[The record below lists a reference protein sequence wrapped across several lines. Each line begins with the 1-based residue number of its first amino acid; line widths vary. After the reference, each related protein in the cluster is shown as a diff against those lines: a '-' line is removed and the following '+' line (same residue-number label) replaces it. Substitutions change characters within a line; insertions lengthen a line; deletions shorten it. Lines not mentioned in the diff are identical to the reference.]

1 MRGGGGNF
9 GVVTAFDF
17 ALHPMQRQVVGG
29 TIMFPRSQ
37 AKSVL
42 SFYADYEGEAP
53 DDLALDAL
61 LTSNVRFTGANG
73 VGFAVCYSGP
83 ASRAEEILRRIR
95 SLGKPVFDNVTTID
109 YVALQRAG
117 DENEQRAI
125 GSYTK
130 TGYVQKI
137 SPQLLSAMIDGLE
150 EHPERATVAAFQQ
163 LGGAIA
169 RVSADATAFPFR
181 NVHATALLVAD
192 WPATAD
198 PAPHLEALRRY
209 WTTIAP
215 YTYGFYTNDAVEE
228 SQKQVDDNYLGNYPR
243 LRKLKD
249 KYDPTN
255 LFRLNANV
263 RPSVS

>member
-1 MRGGGGNF
+1 
-9 GVVTAFDF
+9 
-17 ALHPMQRQVVGG
+17 
-29 TIMFPRSQ
+29 
-37 AKSVL
+37 
-42 SFYADYEGEAP
+42 
-53 DDLALDAL
+53 
-61 LTSNVRFTGANG
+61 
-73 VGFAVCYSGP
+73 
-83 ASRAEEILRRIR
+83 
-95 SLGKPVFDNVTTID
+95 
-109 YVALQRAG
+109 
-117 DENEQRAI
+117 
-125 GSYTK
+125 
-130 TGYVQKI
+130 VQKV

-209 WTTIAP
+209 WATIAP

-228 SQKQVDDNYLGNYPR
+228 SQKQVDDNYLENYPR

-263 RPSVS
+263 RPVS

>member
-1 MRGGGGNF
+1 M
-9 GVVTAFDF
+9 
-17 ALHPMQRQVVGG
+17 
-29 TIMFPRSQ
+29 
-37 AKSVL
+37 
-42 SFYADYEGEAP
+42 
-53 DDLALDAL
+53 
-61 LTSNVRFTGANG
+61 
-73 VGFAVCYSGP
+73 
-83 ASRAEEILRRIR
+83 
-95 SLGKPVFDNVTTID
+95 
-109 YVALQRAG
+109 
-117 DENEQRAI
+117 
-125 GSYTK
+125 
-130 TGYVQKI
+130 QKI
-137 SPQLLSAMIDGLE
+137 SPQLLSAMIDGVE